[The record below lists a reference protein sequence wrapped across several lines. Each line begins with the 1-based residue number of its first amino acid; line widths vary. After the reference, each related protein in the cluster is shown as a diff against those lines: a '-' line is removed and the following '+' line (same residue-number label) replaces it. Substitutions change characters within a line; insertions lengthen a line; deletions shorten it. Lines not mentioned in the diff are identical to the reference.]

1 LIRTRATQRFEA
13 DELRSIKDK
22 MLNWA
27 SRFGICLFM
36 DSNGYADRYG
46 RYECLVGAGS
56 AEIFT
61 AGGSRPFEAVS
72 AAQRQHSD
80 WIFLQLAY
88 DLKNRLEPRLE
99 SRHPAKLYFG
109 DLTAFRPQTVAFI
122 RRDSNELVVET
133 LEPAAHAVLKAILAG
148 GRASENVPSLQ
159 FDSRLDRASYLQKI
173 AALKHHIREGD
184 CYEINFC
191 NEAYAERVN
200 VDPLA
205 VFNRLNALSPAPFAA
220 FYKDQTRFM
229 MGASP
234 ERFVC
239 RRGDE
244 LISQPIKGTARRGSG
259 PEEDAQIIA
268 ALRSSEKERAENVMI
283 TDLVR
288 NDLAMV
294 SEPGSVEVEELFG
307 IYSYPQVHQMIST
320 VKSRL
325 RRDLGPLDAIQSAF
339 PMGSMTGA
347 PKYRVMQ
354 LIEEHEVSRRELYSG
369 SVGYIDPAGDFDLN
383 VVIRS
388 LFYNQD
394 TSYLSYHTGGAIT
407 WDSDPEA
414 EWDEIRLKAAAM
426 ERVFS

>member
-1 LIRTRATQRFEA
+1 
-13 DELRSIKDK
+13 

-46 RYECLVGAGS
+46 RYECLVGAGA
-56 AEIFT
+56 AELFGNSD
-61 AGGSRPFEAVS
+61 AEPFEAVS
-72 AAQRQHSD
+72 RAQKHYND

-88 DLKNRLEPRLE
+88 DLKNSLEPRLE
-99 SRHPAKLYFG
+99 SRHPAKLQFA
-109 DLTAFRPQTVAFI
+109 DLKAFQPETVLYI
-122 RRDSNELVVET
+122 LRESNELVIET
-133 LEPAAHAVLKAILAG
+133 LRSEAAGVLAEILNEETPSGAVPGL
-148 GRASENVPSLQ
+148 R
-159 FDSRLDRASYLQKI
+159 FRSRLDREAYLQKI
-173 AALKHHIREGD
+173 AALKQHIREGD

-191 NEAYAERVN
+191 NEAFNGRADI
-200 VDPLA
+200 DPVA
-205 VFNRLNALSPAPFAA
+205 VFKRLTALSPAPFAA
-220 FYKDQTRFM
+220 FYKDGTCFM
-229 MGASP
+229 LGASP
-234 ERFVC
+234 ERFLC
-239 RRGDE
+239 KRNFE
-244 LISQPIKGTARRGSG
+244 LISQPIKGTARRGAG
-259 PEEDAQIIA
+259 AEEDSQIIA
-268 ALRSSEKERAENVMI
+268 ALRGSEKERAENVMI

-288 NDLAMV
+288 NDLAIV
-294 SEPGSVEVEELFG
+294 SEPGSVAVDELFG

-325 RRDLGPLDAIQSAF
+325 RADLGPFDAIRHAF

-354 LIEEHEVSRRELYSG
+354 LIEEHEITRRELYSG

-388 LFYNQD
+388 LFYSQD
-394 TSYLSYHTGGAIT
+394 TNYLSYHTGGAIT

-414 EWDEIRLKAAAM
+414 EWDEMRLKAAAM